1 MGRRHVNS
9 IALLLP
15 VLAATSN
22 AASEPARP
30 RGVGPEFAKY
40 YKDAST
46 FSCIS
51 NPSIQIPVARVND
64 DYCDC
69 PDGSDE
75 PGTAA
80 CSYLSPLSPP
90 QPPSFKAGG
99 AKSPPVLPGFYCK
112 NKGHIP
118 SYIPFTRVNDGAC
131 DYENCCDGSDE
142 YEHVG
147 GVKCE
152 DQCAK
157 IGKEWKKQ
165 DEIRQKSLNA
175 AKQRRK
181 ELIAQAGRLR
191 KEVEDRITTL
201 KTQIEGQ
208 TLKVDGLTKSLA
220 EIERTERGKVVKG
233 AGKGGKV
240 TVLAS
245 LAKERIQELT
255 DNVNRVR
262 SERDTA
268 KARVDELE
276 AMLKRFKEEYNPNF
290 NDEGVKRAVKAWE
303 DYAAQ
308 DRPGSNDALDR
319 DLDEILKPDSESA
332 IKWEDFETTD
342 EDSDVELLYQFEAY
356 LPVPVRDWVDTKLR
370 DLRVMLI
377 ENGILA
383 SPSTTDTPESKLV
396 TDAKAQLESAKKELD
411 NDNSELSKHQDDLTK
426 DYGPDSIFRA
436 LKDTC
441 ISTDSGEYTYEHCF
455 LSKTT
460 QKSKK
465 GGGHTGMG
473 NFARIESITVDE
485 ALPADGR
492 GLGSGERIALKY
504 ENGQHCWNGPNRSTL
519 VVLACAEK
527 DEIWKIVEEEKCVY
541 RMEVGT
547 PAVCGV
553 EVQKGASA
561 PEHGEL

>member
-1 MGRRHVNS
+1 MGKRHVTS

-15 VLAATSN
+15 VLAATSH
-22 AASEPARP
+22 AASEPSRP

-46 FSCIS
+46 FTCIS
-51 NPSIQIPVARVND
+51 NPSIQMPMARVND

-80 CSYLSPLSPP
+80 CAYLSPLSPP
-90 QPPSFKAGG
+90 QPSTFQAGQ

-112 NKGHIP
+112 NKGHMP

-131 DYENCCDGSDE
+131 DYEGCCDGSDE

-152 DQCAK
+152 DQCAR
-157 IGKEWKKQ
+157 IGKEWKRQ

-181 ELIAQAGRLR
+181 ELISEAGRLR
-191 KEVEDRITTL
+191 REVEDRIATL

-208 TLKVDGLTKSLA
+208 TVKVDGLTKSLA
-220 EIERTERGKVVKG
+220 EIERSERGKLVKS
-233 AGKGGKV
+233 AGKGGKI

-262 SERDTA
+262 SERDAA

-308 DRPGSNDALDR
+308 DRPAFNDALDR
-319 DLDEILKPDSESA
+319 DLDEVLKPDSESA
-332 IKWEDFETTD
+332 IKWEEFETTD
-342 EDSDVELLYQFEAY
+342 DESDVELLYQFEAY
-356 LPVPVRDWVDTKLR
+356 LPAPIRDWVDAKLR

-377 ENGILA
+377 ENGVLA
-383 SPSTTDTPESKLV
+383 SPSTDAPESKLV
-396 TDAKAQLESAKKELD
+396 TDAKSQLDSAKKELD
-411 NDNSELSKHQDDLTK
+411 DDKSELARHEDDLTK
-426 DYGPDSIFRA
+426 DYGPDGIFRA
-436 LKDTC
+436 LKETC

-455 LSKTT
+455 FSKTT

-465 GGGHTGMG
+465 GGAHTGMG
-473 NFARIESITVDE
+473 NFARIESITW
-485 ALPADGR
+485 R
-492 GLGSGERIALKY
+492 
-504 ENGQHCWNGPNRSTL
+504 
-519 VVLACAEK
+519 
-527 DEIWKIVEEEKCVY
+527 
-541 RMEVGT
+541 
-547 PAVCGV
+547 
-553 EVQKGASA
+553 ASRA
-561 PEHGEL
+561 QV